1 MKTKKNWFVIVAA
14 MIMSSVM
21 IFASCSS
28 DDDPMLPEVIESE
41 VLDKGMDDTASSK
54 PSINPNGVTTGTQF
68 SYKSWIMVKGQT
80 RAAFE
85 NKVEVTLNNV
95 FANTDTVIT
104 VSNFDLG
111 DYKTVVSKR
120 KRSERQEGFV
130 TVSDSVM
137 VYSVQFAEFSFDYEL
152 DFEHAVYN
160 DGVTKQN
167 MPYHPIGTIKDNG
180 YKLNDLEFIIE
191 TDKNVRERVYLRKL
205 LTHSISVEFNGKSYD
220 LTAKVELQRFAGFYP
235 CIVESVVTDEGKEI
249 IDININDVVP
259 SISFKSW
266 ISVQRSWLDNRK
278 EEKTFT
284 QICTPEICI
293 SEQSKFYKIIPDT
306 DIIRENAEIEYLG
319 TKTSVTGADSEYTK
333 TIVALKQYTIT
344 YNYFDVIYTL
354 KEPTPV
360 YNDGVLS
367 KNMPAYSL
375 SNIRHGF
382 TLEGPADDYTNG
394 RPAWGYIFYQTL
406 EFMFDEQ
413 KVGITDD
420 ISLYVYKL

>member
-1 MKTKKNWFVIVAA
+1 
-14 MIMSSVM
+14 M

-41 VLDKGMDDTASSK
+41 VLDEGMDDTVSSK

-180 YKLNDLEFIIE
+180 YKLEELDFVIE
-191 TDKNVRERVYLRKL
+191 KEVDGQQSVYLRKL
-205 LTHSISVEFNGKSYD
+205 LRHSISVAFNGKTYD
-220 LTAKVELQRFAGFYP
+220 LSAKVELRKFVGYHP
-235 CIVESVVTDEGKEI
+235 CAISSEVQNSGISNVVDGTWSGTYT
-249 IDININDVVP
+249 
-259 SISFKSW
+259 
-266 ISVQRSWLDNRK
+266 SWLEVKHVYSDG
-278 EEKTFT
+278 KTAVKKYEVT
-284 QICTPEICI
+284 NMIG
-293 SEQSKFYKIIPDT
+293 
-306 DIIRENAEIEYLG
+306 EIEYDMLSYKILPSADVKLERSG
-319 TKTSVTGADSEYTK
+319 FEGVAVRDTIGMPDKSVIIEKTRIYVVQYNLFTLSYPVKEYE
-333 TIVALKQYTIT
+333 AY
-344 YNYFDVIYTL
+344 
-354 KEPTPV
+354 
-360 YNDGVLS
+360 YNDGLLKADYPKLEYGDMKVEYNVRYVS
-367 KNMPAYSL
+367 EYVGEERNYKEYY
-375 SNIRHGF
+375 F
-382 TLEGPADDYTNG
+382 T
-394 RPAWGYIFYQTL
+394 
-406 EFMFDEQ
+406 Q
-413 KVGITDD
+413 KVSGKFGSSRHTTDQGCQ
-420 ISLYVYKL
+420 IIVYTE

>member
-1 MKTKKNWFVIVAA
+1 
-14 MIMSSVM
+14 M

-180 YKLNDLEFIIE
+180 YKLEELDFVIE
-191 TDKNVRERVYLRKL
+191 KEVDGQQSVYLRKL
-205 LTHSISVEFNGKSYD
+205 LRHSISVAFNGKTYD
-220 LTAKVELQRFAGFYP
+220 LSAKVELRKFVGYHP
-235 CIVESVVTDEGKEI
+235 CAISSEVQNSGISNVVDGTWSGTYT
-249 IDININDVVP
+249 
-259 SISFKSW
+259 
-266 ISVQRSWLDNRK
+266 SWLEVKHVYSDG
-278 EEKTFT
+278 KTAVKKYEVT
-284 QICTPEICI
+284 NMIG
-293 SEQSKFYKIIPDT
+293 
-306 DIIRENAEIEYLG
+306 EIEYDMLSYKILPSADVKLERSG
-319 TKTSVTGADSEYTK
+319 FEGVAVRDTIGMPDKSVIIEKTRIYVVQYNLFTLSYPVKEYE
-333 TIVALKQYTIT
+333 AY
-344 YNYFDVIYTL
+344 
-354 KEPTPV
+354 
-360 YNDGVLS
+360 YNDGLLKADYPKLEYGDMKVEYNVRYVS
-367 KNMPAYSL
+367 EYVGEERNYKEYY
-375 SNIRHGF
+375 F
-382 TLEGPADDYTNG
+382 T
-394 RPAWGYIFYQTL
+394 
-406 EFMFDEQ
+406 Q
-413 KVGITDD
+413 KVSGKFGSSRHTTDQGCQ
-420 ISLYVYKL
+420 IIVYTE

>member
-180 YKLNDLEFIIE
+180 YKLEELDFVIE
-191 TDKNVRERVYLRKL
+191 KEVDGQQSVYLRKL
-205 LTHSISVEFNGKSYD
+205 LRHSISVAFNGKTYD
-220 LTAKVELQRFAGFYP
+220 LSAKVELRKFVGYHP
-235 CIVESVVTDEGKEI
+235 CVVASEVVDKGI
-249 IDININDVVP
+249 GQLANDFTY
-259 SISFKSW
+259 SSW
-266 ISVQRSWLDNRK
+266 IKVKQSFSDKRESTEIYQIDNMKLFIHEAGDEVGYFVIRDENIK
-278 EEKTFT
+278 FETFVSR
-284 QICTPEICI
+284 PV
-293 SEQSKFYKIIPDT
+293 
-306 DIIRENAEIEYLG
+306 REYLVADYSESKYIKVTRYH
-319 TKTSVTGADSEYTK
+319 TKELA
-333 TIVALKQYTIT
+333 Q
-344 YNYFDVIYTL
+344 YNYFNLGVELIHDEAVYDDGVTKYVLPCYSNKDATCSFTLNYVGDNKVDDNPCKEYDFIHKSLYRFGITEVELEIFKVIY
-354 KEPTPV
+354 
-360 YNDGVLS
+360 
-367 KNMPAYSL
+367 
-375 SNIRHGF
+375 I
-382 TLEGPADDYTNG
+382 
-394 RPAWGYIFYQTL
+394 
-406 EFMFDEQ
+406 
-413 KVGITDD
+413 
-420 ISLYVYKL
+420 YK

>member
-28 DDDPMLPEVIESE
+28 DDDPMSPEVIESE
-41 VLDKGMDDTASSK
+41 VLDDGVDSNVTSK
-54 PSINPNGVTTGTQF
+54 SNVAPDGTNLGTKL

-95 FANTDTVIT
+95 FANTDTIIT

-167 MPYHPIGTIKDNG
+167 MPYHPIGIIKDNG
-180 YKLNDLEFIIE
+180 YKLEELDFVIE
-191 TDKNVRERVYLRKL
+191 KEVDGQQSVYLRKL
-205 LTHSISVEFNGKSYD
+205 LRHSISVAFNGKTYELS
-220 LTAKVELQRFAGFYP
+220 AKVELRKFVGYHP
-235 CIVESVVTDEGKEI
+235 CAISSEVQNSGISNVVDGTWSGTYT
-249 IDININDVVP
+249 
-259 SISFKSW
+259 
-266 ISVQRSWLDNRK
+266 SWLEVKHVYSDG
-278 EEKTFT
+278 KTAVKKYEVT
-284 QICTPEICI
+284 NMIG
-293 SEQSKFYKIIPDT
+293 
-306 DIIRENAEIEYLG
+306 EIEYDMLSYKILPSADVKLERSG
-319 TKTSVTGADSEYTK
+319 FEGVAVRDTIGMPDKSVIIEKTRIYVVQYNLFTLSYPVKEYE
-333 TIVALKQYTIT
+333 AY
-344 YNYFDVIYTL
+344 
-354 KEPTPV
+354 
-360 YNDGVLS
+360 YNDGLLKADYPKLEYGDMKVEYNVRYVS
-367 KNMPAYSL
+367 EYVGEERNYKEYY
-375 SNIRHGF
+375 F
-382 TLEGPADDYTNG
+382 T
-394 RPAWGYIFYQTL
+394 
-406 EFMFDEQ
+406 Q
-413 KVGITDD
+413 KVSGKFGSSRHTTDQGCQ
-420 ISLYVYKL
+420 IIVYTE